1 MSSPI
6 GDKWRAALYVFWVL
20 CTPLMS
26 HGADFFYMDH
36 DAFTGRYTGPV
47 GALVMSGDIE
57 RGDYDRLLKRLA
69 DDPQRFL
76 SQDKLI
82 LASSA
87 GDAAEAMRIGRFVKA
102 LHAEIS
108 VSPLTGRCVDV
119 CFFIYAAADQRSA
132 DAPGLI
138 GMHAVPSPD
147 AADAGDFLRENEVPA
162 DLVERVLR
170 PRRNDLYWLND
181 SDEAALGP
189 RSPAFTRYLVAHC
202 HWSDDIEREVRSAKR
217 PLADMK
223 DMSTCRRRLTRSDA
237 AAALAAATKALNAR
251 SAAQP

>member
-1 MSSPI
+1 
-6 GDKWRAALYVFWVL
+6 
-20 CTPLMS
+20 MS

-36 DAFTGRYTGPV
+36 DALTGRYTGPV

-76 SQDKLI
+76 SQDRLI
-82 LASSA
+82 LASGA
-87 GDAAEAMRIGRFVKA
+87 GDAAEAMKIGRFLKA

-119 CFFIYAAADQRSA
+119 CFLIYAAADQRSA
-132 DAPGLI
+132 DGPGLI
-138 GMHAVPSPD
+138 GIHGAPPPD
-147 AADAGDFLRENEVPA
+147 AAVGDFLRENQVPT

-170 PRRNDLYWLND
+170 PTRGDVYWLSD
-181 SDEAALGP
+181 SDEVALGP
-189 RSPAFTRYLVAHC
+189 RSPAFTHYLVTHC

-217 PLADMK
+217 PFADMK
-223 DMSTCRRRLTRSDA
+223 DMWACRTRVTRNDA
-237 AAALAAATKALNAR
+237 VAALATATKALNAR
-251 SAAQP
+251 PGAQP